1 MMNFRKG
8 NLLFTAFL
16 FVLAFAGGSLL
27 DGAAAQNSP
36 GKWSYFKF
44 KSGQFFKYEMKSEQS
59 LKGWL
64 SIKIEDGGSEA
75 FKVTVAGK
83 WTEEFSETAKL
94 KPGMSAFDLVYSF
107 KNVAISNAAGSLLD
121 INADILDNTLWKDGF
136 RWAQGDK
143 SIEVKGERECAGI
156 KGLLVNC
163 SSKLFGRVQKRT
175 YGVNTNL
182 PLPIYAEVPA
192 ANGTWIYELVE
203 KTGI

>member
-1 MMNFRKG
+1 MNFRKG
-8 NLLFTAFL
+8 NLLFAAFL
-16 FVLAFAGGSLL
+16 FVFAFAGGSLL

-36 GKWSYFKF
+36 GKWSYFTF
-44 KSGQFFKYEMKSEQS
+44 KAGQFFKYEMKSERN

-64 SIKIEDGGSEA
+64 SIKIEDGGKAA
-75 FKVTVAGK
+75 FNVTIAGK

-94 KPGMSAFDLVYSF
+94 KPGKSAFDLIYSF

-121 INADILDNTLWKDGF
+121 ISADILDNTVWKDGF
-136 RWAQGDK
+136 KWAQGDK

-156 KGLLVNC
+156 KGLLVSY
-163 SSKLFGRVQKRT
+163 SSKLFGRVQKRI
-175 YGVNTNL
+175 YGVNTSL

-203 KTGI
+203 KKGI